1 MNDSLSCQQKKQEKE
16 ENMWAN
22 PVFDSK
28 EHKIHVLVIQ

>member
-1 MNDSLSCQQKKQEKE
+1 MSTKRQEKE
-16 ENMWAN
+16 ENMWAT